1 MNTLKYIAITAMIIL
16 TSCSTKY
23 YTGEIYIHDADTIYL
38 DYQPLRFK
46 NIDCPELNTPQGIK
60 AKEKLEELIEQH
72 KDSIQIQIVGKDK
85 YNRDLGT
92 VYIGKYKVR
101 SISEI
106 LIQRGYCKEWIYL
119 LN

>member
-1 MNTLKYIAITAMIIL
+1 MKYITILLLTIL
-16 TSCSTKY
+16 TSCKTY
-23 YTGEIYIHDADTIYL
+23 NTQDIYIHDADTIYL

-46 NIDCPELNTPQGIK
+46 DINCPELNTPQGIK
-60 AKEKLEELIEQH
+60 AKEYLTSLLTRY
-72 KDSIQIQIVGKDK
+72 KDSIQIEIVGKDK

-101 SISEI
+101 NVSEI
-106 LIQRGYCKEWIYL
+106 LIKQGHCREWIYL